1 MRSEFANAP
10 CRNWLYTAEI
20 LADKKLITPTDLS
33 AVARIYAF
41 GQFIGN
47 NDMHFGNLS
56 FFVDEVERD
65 VRRPALRLTP
75 VYDMLPMMWRP
86 DVQSGEL
93 NVTAVAEQS
102 VSPSYARDRV
112 VAREWAILFWQQ
124 AATLDAIDTPLKE
137 ACVVSAERL
146 RENFRHG

>member
-65 VRRPALRLTP
+65 VRRPALRLAP

-102 VSPSYARDRV
+102 VSHRTRAIGSWRV
-112 VAREWAILFWQQ
+112 NGRFYFGNKRQRWM
-124 AATLDAIDTPLKE
+124 
-137 ACVVSAERL
+137 RL
-146 RENFRHG
+146 TGR